1 MIYKNSRGFKSAFSM
16 ITAIIVIF
24 IMGTVS
30 AMILG
35 VSNRT
40 VHATTA
46 QYQKEQARL
55 LARSYTELA
64 MLYIINFDRVSNNSC
79 IDKIYA
85 DFGDPNNLYHIE
97 TNIQYIGNSGLLPNC
112 SANITQDW
120 NISNPTGF
128 DSSIA
133 IIIDVFVRYSN
144 LDDPL
149 DRNITF
155 YRRTVQKL

>member
-1 MIYKNSRGFKSAFSM
+1 MMYRDFKRAFSM
-16 ITAIIVIF
+16 ITAIIVIL
-24 IMGTVS
+24 IMGAIS

-46 QYQKEQARL
+46 QYQKEQAVL

-64 MLYIINFDRVSNNSC
+64 MLYIIHYDRETNQDC
-79 IDKIYA
+79 IKKISA

-97 TNIQYIGNSGLLPNC
+97 TNIQYIGNSELLPNC
-112 SANITQDW
+112 SENITKDW
-120 NISNPTGF
+120 NVTNPSDF
-128 DSSIA
+128 DKAVS
-133 IIIDVFVRYSN
+133 IIIDIFITYKSF
-144 LDDPL
+144 DDL
-149 DRNITF
+149 SDRNITF